1 MKTPLRRQSG
11 ATLLVTLIMLIML
24 TLFAVSAMNT
34 STTNLQVVG
43 NMQARSEALE
53 SARSAV
59 EQTISSPRFLATPAN
74 AVPNPC
80 DGVPNKICTD
90 MNGDGKAD
98 YDTLLEPRPACVQAR
113 IVKVNEL
120 RILSP
125 TSDAVACLQAQQ
137 QGTFAV
143 AGAQS
148 SGDSLCGETMWE
160 INAETWR
167 SGTTSRTARENDVSF
182 GLTQGVAVRMAAID
196 VPTACP

>member
-1 MKTPLRRQSG
+1 MKNTLHGQAG

-43 NMQARSEALE
+43 NMQTRSEALE
-53 SARSAV
+53 ASRSAI
-59 EQTISSPRFLATPAN
+59 EHTISTQQFVVTPSN
-74 AVPNPC
+74 AVKNPC
-80 DGVPNKICTD
+80 DGVLNTVCTD
-90 MNGDGKAD
+90 MNGDGKFEYVTKLD
-98 YDTLLEPRPACVQAR
+98 PKPTCVQAR

-120 RILSP
+120 KIVTP

-143 AGAQS
+143 AGAQT

-160 INAETWR
+160 VVA
-167 SGTTSRTARENDVSF
+167 TTTRYKATEKENDVSF
-182 GLTQGVAVRMAAID
+182 GLTQGVAVRIPALDI
-196 VPTACP
+196 PTSCP

>member
-1 MKTPLRRQSG
+1 MKTNSRAQAG

-43 NMQARSEALE
+43 NMQTRSEALE
-53 SARSAV
+53 SSRSAI
-59 EQTISSPRFLATPAN
+59 EHTISTPQFVITPAN

-80 DGVPNKICTD
+80 DGVPNQVCTD
-90 MNGDGKAD
+90 MNGDGKFEYVTKLD
-98 YDTLLEPRPACVQAR
+98 PKPTCVQAR

-120 RILSP
+120 KILTP

-148 SGDSLCGETMWE
+148 SGDSLCGETTWE
-160 INAETWR
+160 VIA
-167 SGTTSRTARENDVSF
+167 TTSRYKATEKENDVSF
-182 GLTQGVAVRMAAID
+182 GLTQGVSVSIPAID
-196 VPTACP
+196 VPTSCP

>member
-1 MKTPLRRQSG
+1 MKNNLRSQAG
-11 ATLLVTLIMLIML
+11 ATLMVTLIMLIML

-53 SARSAV
+53 AARTAV
-59 EQTISSPRFLATPAN
+59 EKTISSQQFVLTPNN
-74 AVPNPC
+74 AVPQPC
-80 DGVPNKICTD
+80 DGVPNKVCID
-90 MNGDGKAD
+90 SNGDGKFE
-98 YDTLLEPRPACVQAR
+98 YETKLVPRPTCVQSR

-120 RILSP
+120 KILTP

-137 QGTFAV
+137 QGQFAV

-148 SGDSLCGETMWE
+148 SGDSLCGETTWE
-160 INAETWR
+160 IVAVATR
-167 SGTTSRTARENDVSF
+167 YGATAAQNDVSF
-182 GLTQGVAVRMAAID
+182 GMTQGVAVRIPALD

>member
-1 MKTPLRRQSG
+1 MNSNRRDQAG

-43 NMQARSEALE
+43 NMQIRGEAMEAARG
-53 SARSAV
+53 AV
-59 EQTISSPRFLATPAN
+59 EQTISSSQFINTPAS
-74 AVPNPC
+74 AVPSPC
-80 DGVPNKICTD
+80 GGVPNTLCTD
-90 MNGDGKAD
+90 VNGDGGFEYLTKLD
-98 YDTLLEPRPACVQAR
+98 PKPACVQAR

-120 RILSP
+120 RILGP

-148 SGDSLCGETMWE
+148 SGDSLCGVTTWE
-160 INAETWR
+160 VVA
-167 SGTTSRTARENDVSF
+167 TTSRYGASDAQNDVSF
-182 GLTQGVAVRMAAID
+182 GMTQGVEVRIPALA
-196 VPTACP
+196 VPTSCP

>member
-1 MKTPLRRQSG
+1 MNPNLRTQSG
-11 ATLLVTLIMLIML
+11 ATLMVTLIMLIML
-24 TLFAVSAMNT
+24 TLMAVSAMTT

-43 NMQARSEALE
+43 NMQTRTEALE
-53 SARSAV
+53 SSRAAV
-59 EQTISSPRFLATPAN
+59 EKTISSQQFVLTPAN

-80 DGVPNKICTD
+80 DGVPNKLCAD
-90 MNGDGKAD
+90 LNGDGK
-98 YDTLLEPRPACVQAR
+98 YEYQTLLTPRPACVQSR

-120 RILSP
+120 KILSP

-148 SGDSLCGETMWE
+148 SGDSLCGETTWE
-160 INAETWR
+160 ISTTTWR
-167 SGTTSRTARENDVSF
+167 YNVSETSKENDVSF
-182 GLTQGVAVRMAAID
+182 GLTQGVAVRIPAID

>member
-1 MKTPLRRQSG
+1 VTTPRRSQAG

-43 NMQARSEALE
+43 NMQTRSEALE
-53 SARSAV
+53 SSRSAI
-59 EQTISSPRFLATPAN
+59 EQTMSSSRFIATPAN
-74 AVPNPC
+74 AIPNPC
-80 DGVPNKICTD
+80 GGVPNKVCTD
-90 MNGDGKAD
+90 MNGDGKWD
-98 YDTLLEPRPACVQAR
+98 YETVLDPKPTCVQAR

-120 RILSP
+120 KILSP

-148 SGDSLCGETMWE
+148 SGDSLCGETTWE
-160 INAETWR
+160 INAETSR
-167 SGTTSRTARENDVSF
+167 AGFARTAKDNDVSF